1 MNWRSRL
8 CNLASQK
15 GWLALRRREFPKGAL
30 KIVSSGTMY
39 ALSFLFIDK
48 STHIHC
54 NSSGQPRF
62 PSPTHHYHHS
72 LLPPLLRPTSHD
84 VDHLGFNKIKK
95 LLIGLEVHLKEPNA
109 DKEAWEAP
117 AITVA
122 REETAQQT
130 ETAVLSMQVNPQ
142 ALPSSDVPVPFMI
155 PSLSAPLLKARSSST
170 KGRFC
175 TPLKD
180 LGDSEGDKVNQ
191 SGGLEGSKQ
200 CSFSSSRTL

>member
-1 MNWRSRL
+1 
-8 CNLASQK
+8 
-15 GWLALRRREFPKGAL
+15 
-30 KIVSSGTMY
+30 
-39 ALSFLFIDK
+39 
-48 STHIHC
+48 
-54 NSSGQPRF
+54 
-62 PSPTHHYHHS
+62 
-72 LLPPLLRPTSHD
+72 LRPTSHD

-95 LLIGLEVHLKEPNA
+95 LLIGLEVHLKELNA

-180 LGDSEGDKVNQ
+180 LGDSEGDKVSQEGWKGLSACNSHLYRLNNVPSVRVAHCSLSSNTQ
-191 SGGLEGSKQ
+191 S
-200 CSFSSSRTL
+200 